1 MSAAKLIVLP
11 LLQKSAAEEPMGLRL
26 HKAPLH
32 TPHTA
37 DVAALLP
44 ISEFLEGGELLAIK
58 GQEVF
63 PSMCQTVCTQVMAGC
78 TPRIA
83 FILFT
88 FSILVTISMLFAAWF
103 LVAIGALAIRRAGAG
118 RGGADKATTEP
129 VRPGNTGSV
138 QKRPKSFRL
147 RVTA

>member
-1 MSAAKLIVLP
+1 MSAAELIVLP
-11 LLQKSAAEEPMGLRL
+11 LLQKSAAEEPTGLRL

-37 DVAALLP
+37 DAAALLP

-103 LVAIGALAIRRAGAG
+103 LAIRRAGAG

>member
-1 MSAAKLIVLP
+1 MSAAELIVLP
-11 LLQKSAAEEPMGLRL
+11 LLQKSAAEEPTGLRL
-26 HKAPLH
+26 HKAPLR

-37 DVAALLP
+37 DAAALLP
-44 ISEFLEGGELLAIK
+44 IGEFLEGGELLAIK

-103 LVAIGALAIRRAGAG
+103 LAIRRAGAG
-118 RGGADKATTEP
+118 RGGADKATTDGCE
-129 VRPGNTGSV
+129 SL
-138 QKRPKSFRL
+138 SD
-147 RVTA
+147 AA

>member
-11 LLQKSAAEEPMGLRL
+11 LLQKSAAQEPTGLRL

-37 DVAALLP
+37 DAAALLP

-103 LVAIGALAIRRAGAG
+103 LAIRRAGAG
-118 RGGADKATTEP
+118 RGGADKATTDGCE
-129 VRPGNTGSV
+129 SL
-138 QKRPKSFRL
+138 SD
-147 RVTA
+147 AA